1 MGIPSIL
8 VEARWAVTRGQAF
21 GDAPFFCGTK
31 QLFTPRIAAHS
42 RARGHRSFLG
52 AFLLLAM
59 PLTAS
64 HAIAFGTGAVLAW
77 TLAWKLARRG
87 RVSSRAK
94 LQQQAPGILYDTIA
108 REWRCKVATRDD
120 LGVAQEA
127 WQPFAQSVAQIP
139 GCVRVQRLCC
149 GHCLDFRIVV
159 TMDAAAYGSWKD
171 LDHYPEANVLGAL
184 RASPGCSDV
193 RSQLL
198 SIMDCS

>member
-1 MGIPSIL
+1 M
-8 VEARWAVTRGQAF
+8 
-21 GDAPFFCGTK
+21 
-31 QLFTPRIAAHS
+31 
-42 RARGHRSFLG
+42 
-52 AFLLLAM
+52 
-59 PLTAS
+59 
-64 HAIAFGTGAVLAW
+64 
-77 TLAWKLARRG
+77 
-87 RVSSRAK
+87 
-94 LQQQAPGILYDTIA
+94 
-108 REWRCKVATRDD
+108 ATRDD
-120 LGVAQEA
+120 LGFAQEA